1 MERAKAKADLPA
13 EMSEGTVDPAAE
25 ASVATAPATSAPYQE
40 LLVSW
45 WTTTALAW
53 GTPVRMW
60 SEIVAAAW
68 RPFLPPTALTPS
80 GREPPCGTDPA
91 RRRAGSGT
99 AGAAGG
105 EADAARG
112 CPDAAGAAQDATAT
126 LETCRRFEGAA
137 RPSCP
142 WGGTRLRWPASKCR
156 LRRVATLRGLLRWS
170 EPIPGH

>member
-13 EMSEGTVDPAAE
+13 EMSEGAVDPAAE

-68 RPFLPPTALTPS
+68 RPFLPPTALTAD
-80 GREPPCGTDPA
+80 PPPDESLPAERTRHADAPVPA
-91 RRRAGSGT
+91 RPAPQEAKRTPRVDAPMQPAPPRTRPRR
-99 AGAAGG
+99 
-105 EADAARG
+105 
-112 CPDAAGAAQDATAT
+112 
-126 LETCRRFEGAA
+126 
-137 RPSCP
+137 
-142 WGGTRLRWPASKCR
+142 
-156 LRRVATLRGLLRWS
+156 
-170 EPIPGH
+170 